1 MNTNQKI
8 AAYQAILDGINA
20 AMDRVDVQMS
30 TLIAEY
36 ENLKR
41 LNEAV
46 SGDMVTLVASMDST
60 AARS

>member
-1 MNTNQKI
+1 MTITQKI
-8 AAYQAILDGINA
+8 SAYQAILDGINA

-30 TLIAEY
+30 TLLAEY

>member
-1 MNTNQKI
+1 MTITQKI
-8 AAYQAILDGINA
+8 SAYQAILDGINA

-30 TLIAEY
+30 TLLAEF

>member
-1 MNTNQKI
+1 MTTIQKI
-8 AAYQAILDGINA
+8 AAYQAILDGINV
-20 AMDRVDVQMS
+20 AMDRVDVLMS
-30 TLIAEY
+30 ALLAEY

-46 SGDMVTLVASMDST
+46 SVDLVTLVASMDST

>member
-1 MNTNQKI
+1 MTTIQKI
-8 AAYQAILDGINA
+8 AAYQAILDGINV
-20 AMDRVDVQMS
+20 AMDRVDVLMS
-30 TLIAEY
+30 ALLAEY

-46 SGDMVTLVASMDST
+46 SGDLVTLVASMDST

>member
-1 MNTNQKI
+1 MTTIQKI
-8 AAYQAILDGINA
+8 AAYQAILDGINV
-20 AMDRVDVQMS
+20 AMDRVDVLMS
-30 TLIAEY
+30 ALLAEY

-46 SGDMVTLVASMDST
+46 SGDLVTLAGSMDST

>member
-1 MNTNQKI
+1 MTITQKI

-30 TLIAEY
+30 TLLAEY

-41 LNEAV
+41 LNEAI

-60 AARS
+60 AAHS

>member
-1 MNTNQKI
+1 MTITQKI
-8 AAYQAILDGINA
+8 AAYQAIHDGINA

-30 TLIAEY
+30 TLLAEF

>member
-1 MNTNQKI
+1 MTITQKI

-30 TLIAEY
+30 TLLAEY

>member
-1 MNTNQKI
+1 MTITQKI

-30 TLIAEY
+30 TLLAEY

-41 LNEAV
+41 LNEAI

>member
-1 MNTNQKI
+1 MTTIQKI
-8 AAYQAILDGINA
+8 AAYQAILDEINV
-20 AMDRVDVQMS
+20 AMDRVDVLMS
-30 TLIAEY
+30 KLLAEY

-46 SGDMVTLVASMDST
+46 SGDLVTLVASMDST